1 VAKRTSLQYATL
13 DAAFTLLDRLQQ
25 NCING
30 SSLIALLHAMNL
42 YRDIP
47 NFQLHEHN
55 IFFALGKN
63 EHSTIDRDEFETV
76 YSLIALEIEQ
86 QVQSLPQPAGPFR
99 KMISKFWWLQF
110 SDHPPYTHFI
120 WAATSVSLVL
130 AILER
135 QVMLLS
141 FPHTLIYDVLFLK
154 TSVIFWLQMLMANLC
169 FKSHLKKELLEKTPK

>member
-1 VAKRTSLQYATL
+1 L
-13 DAAFTLLDRLQQ
+13 F
-25 NCING
+25 G
-30 SSLIALLHAMNL
+30 

-47 NFQLHEHN
+47 DFQLHEHN

-63 EHSTIDRDEFETV
+63 EHSMIDRDEFETV

-86 QVQSLPQPAGPFR
+86 QVQSLAQPAGLFR

-135 QVMLLS
+135 WVMLLS
-141 FPHTLIYDVLFLK
+141 FPHTLIYDL
-154 TSVIFWLQMLMANLC
+154 
-169 FKSHLKKELLEKTPK
+169 